1 MIHDGYRGNVSKM
14 LFEAMDVFFH
24 FLCFSRVV
32 WKINY
37 KFFLTSKNE
46 RISDEPILVKILLY
60 RSTNPTTPHLPHS
73 CRLQGKCEIIINFLA
88 SVVAFFWWCLPGRL
102 NCGFF
107 KNKKNRIA
115 SYVFADQY
123 VVCSLVW
130 LLFCTR
136 FAVLW
141 SQEVFHQKKKVPLF
155 FVLNARSL
163 VYLDHVMA
171 VMQGSCVFSSM
182 YLSIVFLQPPACF
195 QFELQNTKA

>member
-73 CRLQGKCEIIINFLA
+73 CRPQGKCEIIINFLA
-88 SVVAFFWWCLPGRL
+88 SVVAFFWWCLPSRL
-102 NCGFF
+102 NCGFS
-107 KNKKNRIA
+107 KIKKIGLRPMFMLTNML
-115 SYVFADQY
+115 Y
-123 VVCSLVW
+123 
-130 LLFCTR
+130 
-136 FAVLW
+136 AVLCD
-141 SQEVFHQKKKVPLF
+141 FYFALGLRFCGPKKCFNKPKKKKSSPF
-155 FVLNARSL
+155 F
-163 VYLDHVMA
+163 
-171 VMQGSCVFSSM
+171 FS
-182 YLSIVFLQPPACF
+182 
-195 QFELQNTKA
+195 